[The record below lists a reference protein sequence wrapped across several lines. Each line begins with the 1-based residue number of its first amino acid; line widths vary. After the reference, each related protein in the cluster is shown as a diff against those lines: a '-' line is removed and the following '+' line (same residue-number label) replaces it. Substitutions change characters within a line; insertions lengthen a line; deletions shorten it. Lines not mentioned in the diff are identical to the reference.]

1 MSGGLEQRYRRVLR
15 ILPSYYRKQ
24 WEEDMVTA
32 FLESSLTGDP
42 EEDEFITEYGKPSL
56 AEIASVAGLAA
67 RLYLGGAGAPRRYF
81 AWGQATRWAVLVVL
95 LEHAVRAL
103 AGLVFLA
110 WAHRLLGWL
119 PVPPARV
126 LATQSGTGI
135 WPAVWYAVGYAWIV
149 AYLALV
155 LGYRRTAQVIAVL
168 AISPDL
174 IYLLQSQFGI
184 GQVPRLVPWAIGPWA
199 MWILIDLVPVLAMAA
214 FHRDAPPV
222 ERRPW
227 LRALPVTFLL
237 VAVPLLAVE
246 FTGHDGWVPGAPGLF
261 CVLVAVACL
270 VHAPRARSR
279 ATSGIW
285 SLTLMLLAAD
295 TGLLR
300 ILTLG
305 IYPHDPRMI
314 WTGLAELAVM
324 VAAAAVVAPDVR
336 GLSSR
341 GSRGGRALGDRARR
355 LREPILAKTH
365 PRPPDDAPA
374 LEPAAAKNYTGLDQL
389 RQHAPRTPAPHRDRG
404 N

>member
-1 MSGGLEQRYRRVLR
+1 MSGGLEERYRRVLR
-15 ILPSYYRKQ
+15 ALPSYYRKR

-56 AEIASVAGLAA
+56 PEIASVAGLAA
-67 RLYLGGAGAPRRYF
+67 RLYLGGVGAPRRYF

-103 AGLVFLA
+103 AGFVFLA

-119 PVPPARV
+119 PPPPARV

-135 WPAVWYAVGYAWIV
+135 WPTVWYTVGYAWIV

-168 AISPDL
+168 AIAPDL
-174 IYLLQSQFGI
+174 IYLVRSQFGI

-222 ERRPW
+222 ARRPW
-227 LRALPVTFLL
+227 QLALPMTFLL

-270 VHAPRARSR
+270 VHAPQARSR
-279 ATSGIW
+279 ATSGMW

-300 ILTLG
+300 IFTLG
-305 IYPHDPRMI
+305 IYPNDPRMI
-314 WTGLAELAVM
+314 WIGVVELVVM
-324 VAAAAVVAPDVR
+324 VAAAALVAPDVR
-336 GLSSR
+336 GLSGR
-341 GSRGGRALGDRARR
+341 GSWEVARTGDSASLKVLGGGISPVDVRVCNRM
-355 LREPILAKTH
+355 PV
-365 PRPPDDAPA
+365 
-374 LEPAAAKNYTGLDQL
+374 
-389 RQHAPRTPAPHRDRG
+389 
-404 N
+404 

>member
-15 ILPSYYRKQ
+15 VLPSYYREQ

-32 FLESSLTGDP
+32 FLESSLTGDQ
-42 EEDEFITEYGKPSL
+42 EEDEFITEYGKPSFQ
-56 AEIASVAGLAA
+56 EIASVAGLAA
-67 RLYLGGAGAPRRYF
+67 RLYLGGTGAPRRYF

-103 AGLVFLA
+103 AGIVFLA

-119 PVPPARV
+119 PPPPARV
-126 LATQSGTGI
+126 LAAQSGTGI
-135 WPAVWYAVGYAWIV
+135 WPTVWYAVGYAWIV

-168 AISPDL
+168 AIAPDL
-174 IYLLQSQFGI
+174 IYLFQSQFGI

-199 MWILIDLVPVLAMAA
+199 MWVLIDLVPVLAMAA

-227 LRALPVTFLL
+227 LLALPVSFLL
-237 VAVPLLAVE
+237 IAVPLLAVE
-246 FTGHDGWVPGAPGLF
+246 FTGHGGRVPGAPGLF
-261 CVLVAVACL
+261 CALVAVACL

-279 ATSGIW
+279 ATSGMW

-300 ILTLG
+300 IFTLG
-305 IYPHDPRMI
+305 IYPNDPLMI
-314 WTGLAELAVM
+314 LIGLVELAVL
-324 VAAAAVVAPDVR
+324 AAAAALVAPDVR

-341 GSRGGRALGDRARR
+341 GSREVAGAEDRARR
-355 LREPILAKTH
+355 LPE
-365 PRPPDDAPA
+365 PA
-374 LEPAAAKNYTGLDQL
+374 LR
-389 RQHAPRTPAPHRDRG
+389 RQIP
-404 N
+404 

>member
-1 MSGGLEQRYRRVLR
+1 MSARMSGRMSGGLEQRYRRALR
-15 ILPSYYRKQ
+15 ILPSYYRQ
-24 WEEDMVTA
+24 RWEEDMVTA

-42 EEDEFITEYGKPSL
+42 EEDEFIAEYGKPSL
-56 AEIASVAGLAA
+56 PEIASIAALAA

-119 PVPPARV
+119 PAPPAHV
-126 LATQSGTGI
+126 LAAQSAVGL
-135 WPAVWYAVGYAWIV
+135 WPTVWYAVGYAWIA

-168 AISPDL
+168 AIAPDL
-174 IYLLQSQFGI
+174 IYLVQSQFGL

-199 MWILIDLVPVLAMAA
+199 MWALIDLVPVLALAA
-214 FHRDAPPV
+214 FHRDAPKVAP
-222 ERRPW
+222 RPW
-227 LRALPVTFLL
+227 LLALPVTFLL

-270 VHAPRARSR
+270 VHAVRSRTR
-279 ATSGIW
+279 ATSGLW

-295 TGLLR
+295 VGLLR
-300 ILTLG
+300 IFTLG
-305 IYPHDPRMI
+305 VYPNDPRMI
-314 WTGLAELAVM
+314 WIGLLELAVL
-324 VAAAAVVAPDVR
+324 AAAAALVAPDLR
-336 GLSSR
+336 GLSGR
-341 GSRGGRALGDRARR
+341 GSRAVAGEPEGTAPPSRARK
-355 LREPILAKTH
+355 ET
-365 PRPPDDAPA
+365 
-374 LEPAAAKNYTGLDQL
+374 
-389 RQHAPRTPAPHRDRG
+389 RQG
-404 N
+404 

>member
-1 MSGGLEQRYRRVLR
+1 MSARMSGRMSGGLEQRYRRALR
-15 ILPSYYRKQ
+15 ILPSYYRQ
-24 WEEDMVTA
+24 RWEEDMVTA

-42 EEDEFITEYGKPSL
+42 EEDEFIAEYGKPSL
-56 AEIASVAGLAA
+56 PEIASIAALAA

-119 PVPPARV
+119 PAPPAHV
-126 LATQSGTGI
+126 LAAQSAVGL
-135 WPAVWYAVGYAWIV
+135 WPTVWYAVGYAWIA

-168 AISPDL
+168 AIAPDL
-174 IYLLQSQFGI
+174 IYLVQSQFGL

-199 MWILIDLVPVLAMAA
+199 MWALIDLVPVLALAA
-214 FHRDAPPV
+214 FHRDAPKVAP
-222 ERRPW
+222 RPW
-227 LRALPVTFLL
+227 LLALPVTFLL

-270 VHAPRARSR
+270 VHAVRSRTR
-279 ATSGIW
+279 ATSGLW

-295 TGLLR
+295 VGLLR
-300 ILTLG
+300 IFTLG
-305 IYPHDPRMI
+305 VYPNDPRMI
-314 WTGLAELAVM
+314 WIGLLELAVM
-324 VAAAAVVAPDVR
+324 AAAAALVAPDLR
-336 GLSSR
+336 GLSGR
-341 GSRGGRALGDRARR
+341 GSRAVAGEPEGTAPPSRARK
-355 LREPILAKTH
+355 ET
-365 PRPPDDAPA
+365 
-374 LEPAAAKNYTGLDQL
+374 
-389 RQHAPRTPAPHRDRG
+389 RQG
-404 N
+404 